1 MRVER
6 DWGHEMSG
14 RAGPGP
20 AEAVTAALREELQR
34 AQWGVSPSLYS
45 IWMRDGACELRP
57 GAVPPEAWGPGPPEA
72 VLHVLAAAAAGLA
85 SSPEYRAP
93 DGFYGMALLVEGRGE
108 SGQGTAGGV
117 RAVHAA
123 DRAGA
128 AYYAVQR
135 RGSNAV
141 QCNVFRP
148 GSVPVVVG
156 MLPLTL
162 ARMVSAL
169 AGTAQREPEARG

>member
-1 MRVER
+1 
-6 DWGHEMSG
+6 
-14 RAGPGP
+14 
-20 AEAVTAALREELQR
+20 
-34 AQWGVSPSLYS
+34 
-45 IWMRDGACELRP
+45 
-57 GAVPPEAWGPGPPEA
+57 

-85 SSPEYRAP
+85 SSPEYHTP
-93 DGFYGMALLVEGRGE
+93 DDFYGMALLVEGHGQ
-108 SGQGTAGGV
+108 SGRGTA

-141 QCNVFRP
+141 QCNVFQP

-162 ARMVSAL
+162 ARMVSAM
-169 AGTAQREPEARG
+169 AGTTRREPEAGA

>member
-1 MRVER
+1 
-6 DWGHEMSG
+6 MSG
-14 RAGPGP
+14 RAGQGP
-20 AEAVTAALREELQR
+20 ADAVTAALREELRR
-34 AQWGVSPSLYS
+34 APWGVSPSLYS

-85 SSPEYRAP
+85 SSPEYHTP
-93 DGFYGMALLVEGRGE
+93 DGFYGMALLVEGHGQ
-108 SGQGTAGGV
+108 SGQGTA

-141 QCNVFRP
+141 QCNVFQP

-162 ARMVSAL
+162 ARMVSAM
-169 AGTAQREPEARG
+169 AGTTRREPEAGA